1 MKLIDL
7 ATSTSLFLK
16 KILIEKR
23 ILNEGGNLEEN
34 YYTTGSPEKVGRIAK
49 VIFNNEN
56 FKIKKVR
63 LTELE
68 LKTQSE
74 IYARKKIKN

>member
-1 MKLIDL
+1 
-7 ATSTSLFLK
+7 
-16 KILIEKR
+16 
-23 ILNEGGNLEEN
+23 
-34 YYTTGSPEKVGRIAK
+34 VGRIAK

-74 IYARKKIKN
+74 TYARKKIKTKIITKILKSLIR